1 MAAVA
6 GIFCSC
12 TKDLENRVSELEK
25 KLAEL
30 ESRVNAN
37 AKSISDLVAAAESA
51 VTINSVSPTADGNG
65 YVIVFSNGNTATITN
80 GVDGNDGKDG
90 KDGKDGH
97 TPQLGFS
104 EIDGVLYW
112 TVDGVLL
119 KNGDSNVPVTGKDG
133 KTPEFRIKDNV
144 WEVSFDGQN
153 WTPVPVSGAVTSQ
166 IVMSETDSEYVFTQG
181 SVEIRIPKTDAFAI
195 KVSEY
200 SLPVEQ
206 GEEIILGYSIIG
218 EDDTTVVLAE
228 AENVSFSLDTEAKT
242 ITIISEVPVK
252 NGYVLLKAVRNSDGK
267 YSAQYINIV
276 KDLYNAFGS
285 LIVTDT
291 EYNW

>member
-12 TKDLENRVSELEK
+12 TKDLEKRVSELEQK
-25 KLAEL
+25 FAEL
-30 ESRVNAN
+30 ESKVNAN
-37 AKSISDLVAAAESA
+37 AKSIADLVAAAESA
-51 VTINSVSPTADGNG
+51 VTINSVSPTDDGNG
-65 YVIVFSNGNTATITN
+65 YIIVFSNGTTATITN
-80 GVDGNDGKDG
+80 GVDGADGKDG
-90 KDGKDGH
+90 QDGH
-97 TPQLGFS
+97 TPQLGFE

-119 KNGDSNVPVTGKDG
+119 KNGDSYVPVTGADG
-133 KTPEFRIKDNV
+133 RTPEFRINDNV
-144 WEVSFDGQN
+144 WEVSFDGQT
-153 WTPVPVSGAVTSQ
+153 WTPVPVSGQASSQ
-166 IVMSETDSEYVFTQG
+166 IVVSETDSEYIFTQG
-181 SVEIRIPKTDAFAI
+181 STEIRIPKTDAFAI
-195 KVSEY
+195 KVTEY

-206 GEEIILGYSIIG
+206 GEEIVLSYSIIG

-228 AENVSFSLDTEAKT
+228 AKNVSFSIDTQAKT
-242 ITIISEVPVK
+242 ITIIPEVPVK
-252 NGYVLLKAVRNSDGK
+252 DGYVLLKAVRNSDGK

-276 KDLYNAFGS
+276 KDLYNTFGS